1 MSNIG
6 KLLGL
11 GVPYMKKTLLDV
23 VFRSNK
29 RKNVLLLLQN
39 EPRGMEF
46 LLESLG
52 TTRQALLPQLRILE
66 NHHLISHYDDTYKL
80 TTIGKLLVDEMVPL
94 LGTTDVFDEGINYWG
109 TRNLHFIPP
118 YLLEKIGEL
127 KNCEI
132 INPPITE
139 LFSIHQSLN
148 PEYKVSSTVYI
159 VTTILYPG
167 FDSIF
172 REMLESNVTT
182 FYIVSQELLNKI
194 KAEYRAEFANLIKNE
209 SFKMYVYN
217 KEMKFLYFTF
227 DSVHSLI
234 SMLKRNGEFDNKFI
248 LCKGQSAVD
257 WTNELYEY
265 YLENSVP
272 VTELD

>member
-1 MSNIG
+1 M
-6 KLLGL
+6 LGL

-23 VFRSNK
+23 VFRSDK

-39 EPRGMEF
+39 KPQEMEI
-46 LLESLG
+46 LLKFLG
-52 TTRQALLPQLRILE
+52 TTRQGLLPQMRILE
-66 NHHLISHYDDTYKL
+66 DHHLISHYDDTYKL

-94 LGTTDVFDEGINYWG
+94 LGTTDVFDEGIDYWG
-109 TRNLHFIPP
+109 TRNLDFIPL

-127 KNCEI
+127 KDCEI
-132 INPPITE
+132 INPPLTE
-139 LFSIHQSLN
+139 LYSIHMSLN

-167 FDSIF
+167 FNSMF
-172 REMLESNVTT
+172 TEMLENNITT
-182 FYIVSQELLNKI
+182 YYIVSQELLNKI

-209 SFKMYVYN
+209 FFKMYVYN

-234 SMLKRNGEFDNKFI
+234 SILKSNGEFDNKFI

-257 WTNELYEY
+257 WTKELYEY
-265 YLENSVP
+265 YLEDSVP